1 MSLKHGVLSLVI
13 ILLAASCSEDDSTVD
28 PALTDNPIVFSDLQL
43 SHFLVDTDTL
53 NVVPGEDKSPDDPVT
68 IPLRVDVRMTRPD
81 APEEPAA
88 IRCAVRPEGGSQ
100 PVAEMTVSDAVS
112 GVYSFD
118 FSLNLARGDVGDYT
132 VEVTADGEAAVSS
145 ALAKLRVING
155 ANPPEILEVRA
166 PDTLEL
172 QSQTVVFDMSIHVV
186 DGSGQQDIKQVFFN
200 SYRPDGT
207 PSSGNPF
214 TMADDGN
221 VSQGDMVAGDGW
233 YSIRVQ
239 LPPTAQKG
247 EYDFQFR
254 AVDYSNLTSKVVI
267 HKIFVR

>member
-1 MSLKHGVLSLVI
+1 MSLKHGVLSLAI
-13 ILLAASCSEDDSTVD
+13 LLLAASCSEDDSTLD
-28 PALTDNPIVFSDLQL
+28 PALSDNPIVFSDLHL

-68 IPLRVDVRMTRPD
+68 IPLRVDVRMTRPS
-81 APEEPAA
+81 APDDPAL
-88 IRCAVRPEGGSQ
+88 IRCTVRPEGGRNV
-100 PVAEMTVSDAVS
+100 VAEQSVTEAAA
-112 GVYSFD
+112 GTYNFD
-118 FSLNLARGDVGDYT
+118 FDLDLTRGDVGDYT

-145 ALAKLRVING
+145 AIAKLRVING

-172 QSQTVVFDMSIHVV
+172 QSETVVFDMSVHVV
-186 DGSGQQDIKQVFFN
+186 DASGQQDIKQVFFN
-200 SYRPDGT
+200 SYRPDGV

-214 TMADDGN
+214 SMVDNGN
-221 VSQGDMVAGDGW
+221 ASKGDMVAGDGW

-239 LPPTAQKG
+239 LPSTAQKG

-267 HKIFVR
+267 HNIIVR

>member
-13 ILLAASCSEDDSTVD
+13 VLLAASCSEDDSTID
-28 PALTDNPIVFSDLQL
+28 PALTDNPIVFSDLHL

-68 IPLRVDVRMTRPD
+68 IPLRVDVRMTRPT
-81 APEEPAA
+81 APDEPAV
-88 IRCAVRPEGGSQ
+88 IRCTVRPEGGRQ
-100 PVAEMTVSDAVS
+100 VVAEETISDAVS
-112 GVYSFD
+112 GPYAFAFD
-118 FSLNLARGDVGDYT
+118 LDLTRGDVGDYT

-145 ALAKLRVING
+145 ALGKLRVISG
-155 ANPPEILEVRA
+155 ANPPEIVEVRA

-172 QSQTVVFDMSIHVV
+172 ESQVVVFDMSVNVV
-186 DGSGQQDIKQVFFN
+186 DASGQQDIKQVFFN
-200 SYRPDGT
+200 SYRPDGS

-214 TMADDGN
+214 SMADDGN
-221 VSQGDMVAGDGW
+221 TSQGDMVAGDGW

-267 HKIFVR
+267 HNIIVR